1 VTDWIAAAAVL
12 SGAVIVLLAAVGLN
26 RFNGVLAKMHPAT
39 KSATLGMLLVVGGAI
54 LRVEASAIPT
64 LLLVGVLQL
73 LTAPIAA
80 HLIGR
85 AAYRTLAAERDRLH
99 IDELAEHESPDAPHG

>member
-1 VTDWIAAAAVL
+1 MSDWIAAGSVL
-12 SGAVIVLLAAVGLN
+12 AGALIVLLAAVGLN
-26 RFNGVLAKMHPAT
+26 RFDGVLAKMHPAT
-39 KSATLGMLLVVGGAI
+39 KSATLGMLLVVGGAA
-54 LRVEASAIPT
+54 LRVDASAVPT

-85 AAYRTLAAERDRLH
+85 AAYWTLAAERDRLH
-99 IDELAEHESPDAPHG
+99 VDELAEHESEGP

>member
-1 VTDWIAAAAVL
+1 MSDWIAAGAVL
-12 SGAVIVLLAAVGLN
+12 AGALIVLLAAVGLN
-26 RFNGVLAKMHPAT
+26 RFDGVLAKMHPAT
-39 KSATLGMLLVVGGAI
+39 KSATLGMLLVVVGAA
-54 LRVEASAIPT
+54 LRVEASAVPT

-99 IDELAEHESPDAPHG
+99 VDELAEHEREGP